1 MLIFLSLFTLEKM
14 AKIKKLKPEVINKIA
29 AGEVVQR
36 PANAIKEL
44 LENCIDGKLYV
55 VESCPTAIFEAGAA
69 SIKLRTKKG
78 GLDLIQIED
87 DGCGIASADLPL
99 AGVRFAT
106 SKLR

>member
-1 MLIFLSLFTLEKM
+1 MQLARLCNVPPMRSRNYSRIVLTVSIWCLVLSDKSHFK
-14 AKIKKLKPEVINKIA
+14 
-29 AGEVVQR
+29 
-36 PANAIKEL
+36 
-44 LENCIDGKLYV
+44 
-55 VESCPTAIFEAGAA
+55 AGAA